1 MAENVAVTTLEIR
14 GTEKVATSM
23 KELKQQIT
31 DYRNQLVALGQIE
44 DKNEEQMEQQAR
56 VIEKLR
62 KATKLLSDV
71 TNAHK
76 NAEGQL
82 NKAIDLNT
90 GSYNELQ
97 AEMTRLKKL
106 YKDMSAMERDSEFGQ
121 ETLQTISQLDVKLKE
136 LDAGMGQYQR
146 NVGNYGQTFEQSMQQ
161 ARQSSGYLSQGIG
174 TLNGVLAMAGVEN
187 EGLKKALTGVT
198 LGLQVMQNEGVTK
211 LLVKLKEMI
220 AAKIAART
228 ASKAQA
234 ADAKATA
241 TAMGAEA
248 VATKGATTATH
259 LFKKAL
265 IATGIGAIIVLIG
278 TLIAHWDDLKKV
290 IGGST
295 IDLEAATEAL
305 KKQEKAIS
313 NNIEMMK
320 AKGATTEQVLSEE
333 IKQLSKLVEKYD
345 ELALSLLTRSTLD
358 EYKEAREQANEKE
371 EEFNDLLQ
379 EGERHLRGLVAT
391 GQRAWDQRYMTA
403 YEKKLD
409 DINTQYAEMQQLRKD
424 IFMAGGL
431 SNGTEFMA
439 LGNEI
444 DAWYQQQRD
453 LIEEEESKR
462 LDAIHKANREAQA
475 KAAREAAAARI
486 KTLED
491 LDAYEREALE
501 MEEDYSEF
509 SIENQEWAIRE
520 QARIAQEARENEA
533 RMHQERMDALNE
545 ELFALADATMEEIA
559 IREEQIAE
567 EKRLAAERKQIV
579 VDSAMSTASAT
590 SSIFNSIADSI
601 EALSDDQDEAAKKTK
616 ALRIA
621 ATTIDT
627 ISGATG
633 AYMQAAATIPPPA
646 GIIVGATQAAAVLA
660 TGVANIAKMKA
671 TSTGASS
678 MASFSSPSASVTA
691 PNVPTQ
697 LESVRNLTSAS
708 EEERLNKMA
717 QSQKVYILQSDIEAA
732 GAASKAQVAESTF

>member
-31 DYRNQLVALGQIE
+31 DYRNELVALGQIE
-44 DKNEEQMEQQAR
+44 NKNEQQMEEQTR

-97 AEMTRLKKL
+97 AEMSKLKKL

-121 ETLQTISQLDVKLKE
+121 ETLKTISELDVKLKE

-146 NVGNYGQTFEQSMQQ
+146 NVGNYGQTFEESMNQ

-174 TLNGVLAMAGVEN
+174 TLNGILALSGN
-187 EGLKKALTGVT
+187 SSEGLTKALTGAT
-198 LGLQVMQNEGVTK
+198 LALQVMQNEGVSK
-211 LLVKLKEMI
+211 LLVKLKEMVT
-220 AAKIAART
+220 AKIAAR
-228 ASKAQA
+228 AAAKAQA
-234 ADAKATA
+234 ASAKATA

-248 VATKGATTATH
+248 VATNGATTATN

-278 TLIAHWDDLKKV
+278 TLVSKWDDFKK
-290 IGGST
+290 ILGGST

-305 KKQEKAIS
+305 EQQGKAIS
-313 NNIEMMK
+313 DNIEMMK

-333 IKQLSKLVEKYD
+333 VKQLSKLAQQYE
-345 ELALSLLTRSTLD
+345 ELALDMLTFWTLD
-358 EYKEAREQANEKE
+358 EYTEAREKANEKQ
-371 EEFNDLLQ
+371 EEFNDLLL
-379 EGERHLRGLVAT
+379 EGERHLRGIVAA
-391 GQRAWDQRYMTA
+391 GNRAWETRYMSE
-403 YEKKLD
+403 YERQLAD
-409 DINTQYAEMQQLRKD
+409 LNAQYQQMQQLRKD
-424 IFMAGGL
+424 LFMEGGL
-431 SNGTEFMA
+431 SNGTEFID

-444 DAWYQQQRD
+444 DAWYEQQRS
-453 LIEEEESKR
+453 LIGEAESQR
-462 LDAIHKANREAQA
+462 RDAIISANREAEA
-475 KAAREAAAARI
+475 KAAKDAAAARE
-486 KTLED
+486 KTLAD
-491 LDAYEREALE
+491 LEAYEQAALE
-501 MEEDYSEF
+501 LEEDYSEF
-509 SIENQEWAIRE
+509 SLENQEWAILE
-520 QARIAQEARENEA
+520 AARISQKAREEEK
-533 RMHQERMDALNE
+533 RLQQEKMDALNE
-545 ELFALADATMEEIA
+545 EVLALADATMEEVA
-559 IREEQIAE
+559 LREEQLAE
-567 EKRLAAERKQIV
+567 EKRIAAERKKV
-579 VDSAMSTASAT
+579 MVDSAMSTASAT
-590 SSIFNSIADSI
+590 SSMLGSIADSI
-601 EALSDDQDEAAKKTK
+601 EALASDQDEAAKKTK

-633 AYMQAAATIPPPA
+633 AYMQAASTIPPPA
-646 GIIVGATQAAAVLA
+646 GVIVGATQAAAVLA
-660 TGVANIAKMKA
+660 TGMANIAKMKA
-671 TSTGASS
+671 TSLSS
-678 MASFSSPSASVTA
+678 LSSPSFSSPSASVSA

-697 LESVRNLTSAS
+697 LDAVRNLTSAS
-708 EEERLNKMA
+708 EEERLNRMA

-732 GAASKAQVAESTF
+732 GAASKVQVTESTF